1 MLETSESL
9 AVPPRILLIG
19 LSGAGKSTL
28 ARALCSR
35 WEVPHV
41 HIDGFRREHGDGTVA
56 GEYFARAWFL
66 RACSRTPRGIFEF
79 SGSGIHRAAVRQAFQ
94 ESAVPLLTVWL
105 DVPHARRHERLAA
118 RQQADIP
125 WPGWKLAVPSSAI
138 DEDGRRTLEQD
149 LAGGFWEGPP
159 GWRAARLEAV
169 DSFEILHQ
177 RFRELV
183 AEPASRGT
191 P

>member
-1 MLETSESL
+1 MSGSV

-19 LSGAGKSTL
+19 LSGVGKSTL
-28 ARALCSR
+28 AQALCSR
-35 WEVPHV
+35 WELPHV

-94 ESAVPLLTVWL
+94 ERAIPLLTVWL
-105 DVPHARRHERLAA
+105 AMPHARRLERLAA
-118 RQQADIP
+118 RQKPDTP
-125 WPGWKLAVPSSAI
+125 WPDWNPPVSSNVI
-138 DEDGRRTLEQD
+138 DEDGRRMLEQD
-149 LAGGFWEGPP
+149 QAQGFWEGPP
-159 GWRAARLEAV
+159 GWRAERLEAV
-169 DSFEILHQ
+169 ASFEILHQ
-177 RFRELV
+177 RFMELV
-183 AEPASRGT
+183 QEPASRGC